1 MTTHLF
7 VYLASQSP
15 RRAQLM
21 DQLGV
26 AHRPLAPDKHEDIE
40 ALEEER
46 SNEPPNEYV
55 RRVTILKMNAAR
67 ARLKRRRLQE
77 APILCADT
85 TVALG
90 RRILGKP
97 QSAEH
102 AAEMLRALSGRS
114 HRVMT
119 AVAVSV
125 GRQTILEVSESKVR
139 FADLSER
146 TIGLYVASGEP
157 MGKAGAYAI
166 QGRIGAWIEHI
177 EGSYSGIMG
186 LPLHETTTLLSR
198 ARVRLDL

>member
-26 AHRPLAPDKHEDIE
+26 AHRPLAPDKHEDVE

-67 ARLKRRRLQE
+67 ARLRRRRLQE

-125 GRQTILEVSESKVR
+125 GRQTILDVSESKVR